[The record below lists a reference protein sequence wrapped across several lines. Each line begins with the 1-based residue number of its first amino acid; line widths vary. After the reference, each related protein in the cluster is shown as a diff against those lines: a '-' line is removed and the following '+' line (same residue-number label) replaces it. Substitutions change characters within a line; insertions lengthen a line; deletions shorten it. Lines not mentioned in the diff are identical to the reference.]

1 MRSLQEKSTAI
12 DFFMVYQFVKR
23 LAKPFDETDAFELGL
38 IDADGK
44 RLRKAKT
51 PEEKKAMTPF
61 DRLTLN
67 IKRIMTKFGLGSRL
81 ASFGAA
87 LLLLRES
94 DNVNPRLLT
103 DEKFLLDEINRCAKE
118 LDGTTMKTLTEIME
132 EVPANATGAA
142 VAGTG
147 SDPVHWS
154 RKQPKIGPKGPN
166 RKLWFDNAEKWLR
179 ERNKI
184 QRTRLE
190 KLMQAKED
198 SNAKLGKK

>member
-44 RLRKAKT
+44 RLKKAKT

-94 DNVNPRLLT
+94 DNVNPRLLK
-103 DEKFLLDEINRCAKE
+103 DEKFLLDEINR
-118 LDGTTMKTLTEIME
+118 
-132 EVPANATGAA
+132 
-142 VAGTG
+142 
-147 SDPVHWS
+147 
-154 RKQPKIGPKGPN
+154 
-166 RKLWFDNAEKWLR
+166 
-179 ERNKI
+179 
-184 QRTRLE
+184 
-190 KLMQAKED
+190 
-198 SNAKLGKK
+198 